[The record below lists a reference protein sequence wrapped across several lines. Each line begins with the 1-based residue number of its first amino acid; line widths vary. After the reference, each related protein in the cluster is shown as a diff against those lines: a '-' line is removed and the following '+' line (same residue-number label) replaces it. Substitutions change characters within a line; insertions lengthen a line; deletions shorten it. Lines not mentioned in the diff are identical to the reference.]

1 MEEKDAFQHMLLGQ
15 VYSLLKCLHLGLF
28 LCLHNLTEATPV
40 KTSSCAGLVTV
51 ADYHSSVGRNV

>member
-1 MEEKDAFQHMLLGQ
+1 MFQHMLLGQ

-40 KTSSCAGLVTV
+40 KTSSCAGLVT
-51 ADYHSSVGRNV
+51 AAEYHSSVGRNV